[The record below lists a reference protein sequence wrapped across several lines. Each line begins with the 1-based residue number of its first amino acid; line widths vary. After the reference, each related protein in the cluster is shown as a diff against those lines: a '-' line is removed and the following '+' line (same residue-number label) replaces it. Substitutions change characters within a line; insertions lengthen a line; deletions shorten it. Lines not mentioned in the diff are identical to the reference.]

1 MKANNATANP
11 YLLMAV
17 LAIGTIS
24 AHSGEQPFVEPRSTG
39 SAFFLENDWLL
50 HPVKLHQEDRNY
62 TMGVSWQASGARVR
76 DWWISRPFQWVDGWV
91 GRQRGLRHLRLADDK
106 ALGYS
111 HTLDVG
117 VSAFTPDDL
126 GIRDPIQDDRP
137 YTSLLFVDVQRRAL
151 RLDGELALTTELSM
165 GLYGL
170 SLGKGFQRW
179 VHRKTQGSDGTPVIP
194 EGWDNQI
201 SDGGEPT
208 FRYGVRAQRSLG
220 CLKNFDAQVSAQGN
234 VGYYTNMGA
243 GAALRVGHI
252 VSNWWQFDAKK
263 ILQDTVPM
271 GAMAVHAASSRPI
284 SALNTGST
292 SRTETASSC
301 EARPDSRWE
310 AYVWAGGNITAWGYN
325 GLLQGQFR
333 HSNVR
338 VSHDEL
344 ERLVFDYT
352 LGANL
357 GLKTK
362 NRWHLL
368 SLAFSRRSPE
378 ADFGTRRSHQWGGI
392 YYSTSKL
399 PPPR

>member
-1 MKANNATANP
+1 MKAIMMTAIRCFP
-11 YLLMAV
+11 LVV
-17 LAIGTIS
+17 LVTWTAE
-24 AHSGEQPFVEPRSTG
+24 AHPGELPFVEPRSTG

-50 HPVKLHQEDRNY
+50 HPIKLHQEDRNY
-62 TMGVSWQASGARVR
+62 TMGVAWQASGARVK

-91 GRQRGLRHLRLADDK
+91 GRQQILRHFRIPDGQ
-106 ALGYS
+106 ALGFS

-179 VHRKTQGSDGTPVIP
+179 VHRKTQGDDGTPVIP

-208 FRYGVRAQRSLG
+208 LRYGVRAQRNLT
-220 CLKNFDAQVSAQGN
+220 CLKFFDAQVSAQGN
-234 VGYYTNMGA
+234 VGYYTNVGA
-243 GAALRVGHI
+243 GAAVRVGHV
-252 VSNWWQFDAKK
+252 VSNWWQFDAKR

-271 GAMAVHAASSRPI
+271 GVINAMG
-284 SALNTGST
+284 TGSASRSEST
-292 SRTETASSC
+292 SGC
-301 EARPDSRWE
+301 DARPDSRWE
-310 AYVWAGGNITAWGYN
+310 AYLWAGGNVTAWGYN

-333 HSNVR
+333 HSNVQ

-344 ERLVFDYT
+344 ERLVLDYT
-352 LGANL
+352 LGANF
-357 GLKTK
+357 GVKTSR
-362 NRWHLL
+362 RWHQL
-368 SLAFSRRSPE
+368 SLAFSKRSPE

-399 PPPR
+399 PPVR